1 MAEMH
6 MNDFDKIVQDFF
18 KNYQDRKMKKWQGFF
33 LSDHTM
39 AINKDK
45 QKRSVKHPAKQTMS
59 MEEIS
64 LQLLKAYGNHRMVHL
79 QVKVMN
85 SDDQLPADIVGF
97 VSGYSD
103 DGIIVAGQKIA
114 LEDINN
120 ISVD

>member
-1 MAEMH
+1 MH

-45 QKRSVKHPAKQTMS
+45 QKRSVKHPVKDTMS
-59 MEEIS
+59 IEEIS

-85 SDDQLPADIVGF
+85 SDNQLPADICGF
-97 VSGYSD
+97 VNGYSE
-103 DGIIVAGQKIA
+103 DGIIVDGQKIA

>member
-1 MAEMH
+1 ML

-45 QKRSVKHPAKQTMS
+45 QKRSVKHPAKDTMS
-59 MEEIS
+59 IEDIS

-79 QVKVMN
+79 QLKVMN
-85 SDDQLPADIVGF
+85 DDNQLPADIVGI
-97 VSGYSD
+97 VSGYSE

>member
-1 MAEMH
+1 MVEML

-45 QKRSVKHPAKQTMS
+45 QERSVKHPAKDTMS
-59 MEEIS
+59 IEDIS

-79 QVKVMN
+79 QLKVMN
-85 SDDQLPADIVGF
+85 DDNQLPADIVGF
-97 VSGYSD
+97 VSGYSE
-103 DGIIVAGQKIA
+103 DGIIVDGQKIA

>member
-1 MAEMH
+1 ML

-45 QKRSVKHPAKQTMS
+45 QERSVKHPAKDTMS
-59 MEEIS
+59 IEDIS

-79 QVKVMN
+79 QLKVMN
-85 SDDQLPADIVGF
+85 DDNQLPADIVGF
-97 VSGYSD
+97 VSGYSED
-103 DGIIVAGQKIA
+103 CIIVAGQKIA

>member
-1 MAEMH
+1 MVEMH
-6 MNDFDKIVQDFF
+6 MNDFDKVVQDFF

-45 QKRSVKHPAKQTMS
+45 QKRSVKHPVKDTMS
-59 MEEIS
+59 IEEIS
-64 LQLLKAYGNHRMVHL
+64 LLLLKAYGNHRMVHL

-85 SDDQLPADIVGF
+85 SDNQLPADICGF
-97 VSGYSD
+97 VNGYIE
-103 DGIIVAGQKIA
+103 DGIIVDGQKIT

-120 ISVD
+120 ICVD